1 MYACKEIKILIQKQM
16 SKQHDIGAPPG
27 TLFYNGEETNQRIK
41 ITLIEF
47 SETEFIEEVFYD
59 LSDCIMHVKPN
70 MVKWINVEGVHNLP
84 LIEKIGKLY
93 NLHPLTL
100 EDIVHIDQRPKFEEY
115 DDYILTIMRMIDYQ
129 HEVVSEQL
137 SIILLENTVIS
148 FQEPHGGDAFDI
160 IRNRLRQCK
169 GRVRKLGADYLFY
182 ALMDAVVDCYF
193 TAIEKIGDKVEHI
206 EEEIMHEPKK
216 ESLNELYRLK
226 REVIFLRKQVWPL
239 RDLIANLIRSETPL
253 ITKSTDLFLR
263 DIQDHSTRIIDTV
276 ETYRDLLSGIMDIYL
291 STNANKMNEVMK
303 VLTIMS
309 SIFIPVT
316 FIAGV
321 YGMNFEFMPELKSP
335 YGYAAIWAVMLTII
349 ISLIVYFKKKKWM

>member
-1 MYACKEIKILIQKQM
+1 M
-16 SKQHDIGAPPG
+16 SKNHNIGAPPG
-27 TLFYNGEETNQRIK
+27 ALFYNGEETDRKVK

-47 SETEFIEEVFYD
+47 NETEYFEQDFYD
-59 LSDCIMHVKPN
+59 LEDCIMHVKPN
-70 MVKWINVEGVHNLP
+70 MVKWINVEGVHNTN

-93 NLHPLTL
+93 NIHPLTL
-100 EDIVHIDQRPKFEEY
+100 EDIVHIDQRPKFEEF
-115 DDYILTIMRMIDYQ
+115 DNYILAIMRMINYDA
-129 HEVVSEQL
+129 EVVSEQL
-137 SIILLENTVIS
+137 SIVLLENTVIS

-169 GRVRKLGADYLFY
+169 GRVRRLGADYLFY
-182 ALMDAVVDCYF
+182 ALIDAVVDCYF
-193 TAIEKIGDKVEHI
+193 TAIEKIGDRVEEI
-206 EEEIMHEPKK
+206 EEEIMNEPKK
-216 ESLNELYRLK
+216 ESLKQLYRLK

-239 RDLIANLIRSETPL
+239 RDLIANLIRSETVL
-253 ITKSTDLFLR
+253 ITPSTDLFLR

-321 YGMNFEFMPELKSP
+321 YGMNFEYMPELKSP
-335 YGYAAIWAVMLTII
+335 IGYACVWAVMLTVII
-349 ISLIVYFKKKKWM
+349 GLVIYFKKKKWM